1 MEKHDGFDEERER
14 RIIRERWCWMQGGE
28 GSKREGM
35 GGPSHSMK
43 RDNDRGEKQDFY
55 ITFEVTGYYHLLPPS
70 PLSVAVCTQNARGR
84 RCSIMA
90 NGEQ

>member
-1 MEKHDGFDEERER
+1 
-14 RIIRERWCWMQGGE
+14 
-28 GSKREGM
+28 M
-35 GGPSHSMK
+35 GGLFQMK
-43 RDNDRGEKQDFY
+43 GDDDRREKQDFY

-84 RCSIMA
+84 RCSVMA

>member
-1 MEKHDGFDEERER
+1 
-14 RIIRERWCWMQGGE
+14 
-28 GSKREGM
+28 
-35 GGPSHSMK
+35 MK
-43 RDNDRGEKQDFY
+43 GDNDRTEKQDFY

-84 RCSIMA
+84 RCSVMA